1 MRTMATGAGGCT
13 GGPHTLTDAVNTGGI
28 FLGDNIMT
36 TPAGG
41 GREFFG
47 MGQVLDARMT
57 ICAVKLCM
65 NGFLKV
71 DFHNMKGLGLAHD
84 HACQGGIIVTDH
96 AITVGEG
103 YAMGYRD
110 EAEPG

>member
-1 MRTMATGAGGCT
+1 M
-13 GGPHTLTDAVNTGGI
+13 TDAVNTGGI
-28 FLGDNIMT
+28 FLGDVIMT

-47 MGQVLDARMT
+47 MRQVLDACMT
-57 ICAVKLCM
+57 IRAVKLSM

-71 DFHNMKGLGLAHD
+71 DFHDMKGLGLAHD
-84 HACQGGIIVTDH
+84 HACQSGIIVTDH

-103 YAMGYRD
+103 CAAGYRD